1 MKNVLKGSLLF
12 ILFISLLWCLIIT
25 FRYPFIGIEVEQ
37 NEQHHWLVKT
47 INDTGASA
55 KFDFAVGDR
64 ILKVDDQTPD
74 HFPTIKNSNAIEQAH
89 EITVLTDGSVREII
103 LDKDTIVLDD
113 VTALLAGLIC
123 LSLAILIYV
132 KASISKS
139 ARMLAYFFLSAA
151 IIWFSLGAYIREDM
165 IGTYLLKTFMMVLQ
179 IVFLHFLFVFFKEKG
194 NITLPT
200 KMLDYMY
207 AIIIV
212 VALTRLLGFFPSL
225 SYIAIPFNSIFTLT
239 FFTISFLINILFL
252 SYVYLKYCKDKT
264 HFTSIIKSVW
274 VCLIVSFSPFILLSI
289 IPELLTGRAIIDY
302 IYSSLFL
309 LLLPI
314 FFAYLIASN
323 QIFDIGLVL
332 RRFLFSILLGLLPS
346 GFFTGFYAL
355 IFYDEIAVKPILF
368 LFLSSLVLVSW
379 ILYATEYYTTKM
391 EKFIFPKKY
400 YLQSMLKKVSQRLG
414 SISSFRE
421 LKDMILVDI
430 TGTLEV
436 FGGAILFKY
445 KDEKIEMVYEGEINI
460 NEIERLL
467 HSPALF
473 EHSSYTCLEIN
484 HHEEYTSY
492 LILTRKKN
500 NTLLGKEEIQWLK
513 LITTYLAVSL
523 ENIHLIR
530 KLTQKLEK
538 FAFNLPTNQ
547 EAKEIQWF
555 RKIMFELQE
564 EERVRIASDLHDTT
578 MQDLFFLKRRFVSI
592 AEKYVMSSEDK
603 KQLDSMIEFIE
614 MINVNLR
621 QSCFELSP
629 YLLKDIGLI
638 KTIQTMLDK
647 EEYNCEF
654 DLFFYAESDSMIEST
669 DLQTKTHIFRII
681 QELLNNAKKHSKAT
695 RVIFSLSVRDYFIN
709 LKYEDDGVGIE
720 SHFKSGKDLEYGES
734 NGIGM
739 EQMKGRVML
748 LNGTLEIDTSANYG
762 VTINVHIPIKEIIT
776 TRT

>member
-47 INDTGASA
+47 IYDTGASA
-55 KFDFAVGDR
+55 KFDLQVGDR
-64 ILKVDDQTPD
+64 ILKVNDQAPD
-74 HFPTIKNSNAIEQAH
+74 HFPTIIKSNSIEQAH
-89 EITVLTDGSVREII
+89 EITVLIDGLVQEII
-103 LDKDTIVLDD
+103 LDKNTIVVDD

-123 LSLAILIYV
+123 LSLAILIYL
-132 KASISKS
+132 KASISQS

-151 IIWFSLGAYIREDM
+151 IIWFSLGASIRADM
-165 IGTYLLKTFMMVLQ
+165 IGGYLITTFMMVLQ
-179 IVFLHFLFVFFKEKG
+179 VVFFHFLFVFFKEKG
-194 NITLPT
+194 NITLSS
-200 KMLDYMY
+200 KLLDYLY

-212 VALTRLLGFFPSL
+212 VALIRLLGFIPSL
-225 SYIAIPFNSIFTLT
+225 SYIAVPFNGIFTLI
-239 FFTISFLINILFL
+239 FFTIAFLINISFL
-252 SYVYLKYCKDKT
+252 SYVYLKYCKDKTT

-289 IPELLTGRAIIDY
+289 VPELLTGRVIIDF

-460 NEIERLL
+460 NEIEKLL

-592 AEKYVMSSEDK
+592 AEKYVMSLEDQ

-654 DLFFYAESDSMIEST
+654 ELFFFAESNSIEEST

-681 QELLNNAKKHSKAT
+681 QELLNNAKKHSKASIVT
-695 RVIFSLSVRDYFIN
+695 FSLSVIDHFIN

-720 SHFKSGKDLEYGES
+720 SHFKTGKDLEYGES

-748 LNGTLEIDTSANYG
+748 LRGTLEIDTSADYG
-762 VTINVHIPIKEIIT
+762 VTINIHIPMKEVIMN
-776 TRT
+776 